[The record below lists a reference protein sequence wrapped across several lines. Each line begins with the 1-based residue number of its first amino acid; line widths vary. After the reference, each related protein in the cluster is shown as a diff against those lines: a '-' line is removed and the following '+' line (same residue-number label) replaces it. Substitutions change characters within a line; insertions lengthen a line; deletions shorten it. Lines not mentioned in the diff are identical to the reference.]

1 MNHGS
6 SERSCLGKA
15 FGCRRRVGGGR
26 WVFSKASFGKICVVL
41 CVSESSAAGP
51 QLRYVCRRLL
61 VPPLQQ
67 EGDQLQGLSLGRELD
82 SCRIRDFALDLFKC
96 DVNASS
102 FLTTVR
108 GALSRIYSGLLWE
121 RREWKSSTKPLS
133 SERSPEKCFPA
144 FKERKGLNSDLPE
157 LSN

>member
-1 MNHGS
+1 
-6 SERSCLGKA
+6 
-15 FGCRRRVGGGR
+15 
-26 WVFSKASFGKICVVL
+26 VFSKASFGKICVVL

-51 QLRYVCRRLL
+51 QLRYVSRRLL

-67 EGDQLQGLSLGRELD
+67 EGDQLQGLSLGWELD

-108 GALSRIYSGLLWE
+108 GALSRIYSGLL
-121 RREWKSSTKPLS
+121 
-133 SERSPEKCFPA
+133 
-144 FKERKGLNSDLPE
+144 
-157 LSN
+157 